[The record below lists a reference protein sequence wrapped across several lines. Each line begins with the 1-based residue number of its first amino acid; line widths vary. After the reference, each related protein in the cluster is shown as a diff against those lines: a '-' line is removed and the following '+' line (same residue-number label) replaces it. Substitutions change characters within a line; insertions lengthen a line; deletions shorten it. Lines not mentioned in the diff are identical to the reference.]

1 MFDPEG
7 FGEIPLDDFE
17 QALDSREF
25 ITNISP
31 GKIIMLKD
39 RLLAHRQIGV
49 SAVTF
54 QEFVNTLSGKRSLSF
69 KCAVHAKDKQVRRFF
84 NMTIDIFAISFLLFL
99 SWHLQ

>member
-17 QALDSREF
+17 IALESREF

-69 KCAVHAKDKQVRRFF
+69 KCAVHAKDKQVSIVLTSIPVSYTMRFV
-84 NMTIDIFAISFLLFL
+84 SLL
-99 SWHLQ
+99 